1 MPGTREWIKIT
12 TFLLPFP
19 PSLEVP
25 SLAPSHYRRNEQVTV
40 SAFVKHKFAA
50 YDPIERLLHEF

>member
-40 SAFVKHKFAA
+40 SAFVKHKFTA
-50 YDPIERLLHEF
+50 YDPI